1 MPTPRQKAPD
11 PGLGYGSIDKARYLS
26 REFAAREW
34 ERVFERCW
42 LYAVPAADVAEPGTF
57 ATFDIGPE
65 SVIIARTPEGELD
78 AFYNVCQH
86 RGRRLVEAPCG
97 RANAFRCAYH
107 AWTYRLD
114 GSVRTILDREVFP
127 DDLDQASLTIPRV
140 RVDTWGAPRSPSTER
155 PARCSS
161 RASRRPSDRGW
172 MSRPKPAGPRN
183 GGRRPGSATWAPAA
197 MSRGAPRRGRR
208 GPCTAPSRG
217 PLGSPKSGPS
227 PP

>member
-1 MPTPRQKAPD
+1 MPTPREKAPD
-11 PGLGYGSIDKARYLS
+11 PDLGYRSIDKERYLS
-26 REFAAREW
+26 PEFARTEW

-42 LYAVPAADVAEPGTF
+42 LYAVPAADVAEPGSF

-97 RANAFRCAYH
+97 RANAFRCEYH

-127 DDLDQASLTIPRV
+127 RRSRSGLAHDPPRCASTRGADWSGSASTP
-140 RVDTWGAPRSPSTER
+140 TAPRCR
-155 PARCSS
+155 SS
-161 RASRRPSDRGW
+161 
-172 MSRPKPAGPRN
+172 
-183 GGRRPGSATWAPAA
+183 
-197 MSRGAPRRGRR
+197 
-208 GPCTAPSRG
+208 
-217 PLGSPKSGPS
+217 SG
-227 PP
+227 